1 MPKSLSI
8 SSAKSLSS
16 GGSSTSSSS
25 TSSSS
30 TSSLKNSSS
39 RSKGLRSSS
48 KSSSSSSYSKSLS
61 SGKRSSSK
69 SSECE
74 CDDKISV
81 SSSLSSGKKS
91 SRKSSS
97 SKISV
102 SSSLSSGKKSSR
114 KSSSS
119 KISVSSSLSSGKKS
133 SSKSS
138 SSSKISK
145 ALSRGK
151 KGSTT
156 TSAVSKVTNPLN
168 VLKGIT
174 NLNSKDLGVTVSE
187 DATVEEASL
196 AFLSVL
202 GCTISSEPVDYSLLE
217 VQTDTETIENESIF
231 DEKSFSKLKTKV
243 SVAADKFSNEDDP
256 FYQFDDALPTSMQKS
271 IASSTTATVT
281 DLSTIAASL
290 FSSNSGANTS
300 SKLKEFM

>member
-97 SKISV
+97 S
-102 SSSLSSGKKSSR
+102 
-114 KSSSS
+114 
-119 KISVSSSLSSGKKS
+119 
-133 SSKSS
+133 
-138 SSSKISK
+138 SKISK

-168 VLKGIT
+168 VLKGMT
-174 NLNSKDLGVTVSE
+174 NLNSNSLGVTVSE
-187 DATVEEASL
+187 DATIEETSL

-202 GCTISSEPVDYSLLE
+202 GCTISSEPVDYSLLA

-243 SVAADKFSNEDDP
+243 SVATDKFSNEDDP
-256 FYQFDDALPTSMQKS
+256 FYQFDAALPTSMQRS
-271 IASSTTATVT
+271 IASSTSAAVS

-300 SKLKEFM
+300 SKLKEFS

>member
-8 SSAKSLSS
+8 SSAKRLSS
-16 GGSSTSSSS
+16 SSTSSSS

-91 SRKSSS
+91 SSKSSS
-97 SKISV
+97 SSKY
-102 SSSLSSGKKSSR
+102 SSKSLSSSTR
-114 KSSSS
+114 SSS
-119 KISVSSSLSSGKKS
+119 K
-133 SSKSS
+133 S

-151 KGSTT
+151 KSSTT
-156 TSAVSKVTNPLN
+156 TSAVLKVTNPLN
-168 VLKGIT
+168 VLKGMT

-187 DATVEEASL
+187 DATIEETSL

-202 GCTISSEPVDYSLLE
+202 GCTISSEPVDYSLLK

-300 SKLKEFM
+300 GKLKEFM

>member
-8 SSAKSLSS
+8 SSAKNLSS

-74 CDDKISV
+74 CDD
-81 SSSLSSGKKS
+81 
-91 SRKSSS
+91 
-97 SKISV
+97 KISV

-256 FYQFDDALPTSMQKS
+256 FYQLDDALPTSMQKS

>member
-8 SSAKSLSS
+8 SSAKNLSS

-74 CDDKISV
+74 CDD
-81 SSSLSSGKKS
+81 
-91 SRKSSS
+91 
-97 SKISV
+97 KISV

-243 SVAADKFSNEDDP
+243 SVATDKFSNEDDP

>member
-8 SSAKSLSS
+8 SSAKNLSS

-119 KISVSSSLSSGKKS
+119 
-133 SSKSS
+133 
-138 SSSKISK
+138 SKISK

-168 VLKGIT
+168 VLKGMT

-187 DATVEEASL
+187 DATIEETSL

-243 SVAADKFSNEDDP
+243 SVATDKFSNEDDP